1 MSDDIQTSTI
11 AVTLY
16 KDAFDKIGETRTI
29 AKCLENIRTLPT
41 LAKRIAE
48 LRPLYRKAEELR
60 PFKDDGGEA
69 KAAYERAKDAYD
81 EAKKK
86 LPAVTFSGT
95 FTKRGIAGL
104 AKYTG
109 IIQADLDHLKEKGF
123 DIGELE
129 SRVSLDL
136 HVAFCFVSPSGDG
149 LKIGIR
155 VTTGAEHHMEAFL
168 GMQRYFVATYGVKP
182 DDACKDVSRLCFL
195 SSDPALHINA
205 HAIPLDWRAWPE
217 PAAAEPNMEHEHESD
232 DSALD
237 LPLDALP
244 DVIQRIAQSCADVYL
259 VDVALPAVSALT
271 ILSAALGK
279 SVECYGATSGKRTPA
294 NLPTVI
300 SAPSGYGKGVCGV
313 IAKPYL
319 EASAKLAAQFEENSR
334 PNLRATI
341 SMAEARKKEIL
352 SKIKGEKLTASA
364 KDEARAELA
373 GLEREI
379 EKSTF
384 DARIAPALYVGS
396 ATGAALAMMLKRNNE
411 TLLSFALE
419 AGDVIRIAA
428 GRYTSDNKGDYDL
441 LLSGYTGE
449 PFAEGRVSRE
459 SPRLE
464 APCLSMLWAVQPSL
478 CRELYGTQE
487 AQERGLLARINV
499 IQCDDD
505 LCPLDD
511 GIFREVPAALEA
523 EWDNLICAALKLR
536 ASVRRTTFSAT
547 AGAREVFRQW
557 HNVAVQMRNG
567 ECRESEA
574 KLKRCRENAIRI
586 ALVIAAG
593 EWLLAGAA
601 DAEPTLSAETAAR
614 GVAMAN
620 YFLHQTLRLTRG
632 AVRERRQARLDEL
645 LAIVSEAGGAITL
658 RELRRSYSFGDAEVT
673 TIVARE
679 PALLRIEATTTP
691 KGGRRSPKLIAIRNA
706 ENRDTALPKPPILP
720 KPASGGARAE
730 VSAVSAE
737 LANGSNG
744 K

>member
-1 MSDDIQTSTI
+1 MSDDIQSTI

-60 PFKDDGGEA
+60 LFKDDGGEA

-129 SRVSLDL
+129 SRVSLDP
-136 HVAFCFVSPSGDG
+136 HVAFSFVSPSGDG

-155 VTTGAEHHMEAFL
+155 VTSGAEHHMEAFL

-217 PAAAEPNMEHEHESD
+217 PAAAEPNMEREHESD

-396 ATGAALAMMLKRNNE
+396 ATGAALAMMLKRNAE

-419 AGDVIRIAA
+419 AGDVIRIAD
-428 GRYTSDNKGDYDL
+428 T
-441 LLSGYTGE
+441 
-449 PFAEGRVSRE
+449 
-459 SPRLE
+459 
-464 APCLSMLWAVQPSL
+464 
-478 CRELYGTQE
+478 
-487 AQERGLLARINV
+487 
-499 IQCDDD
+499 
-505 LCPLDD
+505 
-511 GIFREVPAALEA
+511 
-523 EWDNLICAALKLR
+523 R
-536 ASVRRTTFSAT
+536 ATT
-547 AGAREVFRQW
+547 
-557 HNVAVQMRNG
+557 
-567 ECRESEA
+567 
-574 KLKRCRENAIRI
+574 K
-586 ALVIAAG
+586 
-593 EWLLAGAA
+593 
-601 DAEPTLSAETAAR
+601 
-614 GVAMAN
+614 
-620 YFLHQTLRLTRG
+620 
-632 AVRERRQARLDEL
+632 
-645 LAIVSEAGGAITL
+645 AITI
-658 RELRRSYSFGDAEVT
+658 SCSAAT
-673 TIVARE
+673 QASH
-679 PALLRIEATTTP
+679 LLR
-691 KGGRRSPKLIAIRNA
+691 GG
-706 ENRDTALPKPPILP
+706 
-720 KPASGGARAE
+720 
-730 VSAVSAE
+730 
-737 LANGSNG
+737 
-744 K
+744 